1 MQTAAPSISTN
12 AFNLA
17 ACWFVGL
24 FVFLLQVYFVF
35 HLRFLTIFAL
45 ETVIK
50 TLNAVVCTR
59 VAGVKPLFIR
69 LKRRKNNNN
78 KRKKNYYVFSVDKK
92 KTATTRQEKTRQTK
106 YFEMKKEKNIQ
117 SKI

>member
-59 VAGVKPLFIR
+59 VAGVKPLFIP
-69 LKRRKNNNN
+69 
-78 KRKKNYYVFSVDKK
+78 FGEKK
-92 KTATTRQEKTRQTK
+92 KTTTTNER
-106 YFEMKKEKNIQ
+106 
-117 SKI
+117 KIIMFSR

>member
-59 VAGVKPLFIR
+59 VAGVKPLFIP
-69 LKRRKNNNN
+69 
-78 KRKKNYYVFSVDKK
+78 FEEKK
-92 KTATTRQEKTRQTK
+92 KQQQQTK
-106 YFEMKKEKNIQ
+106 EKLLCFLGR
-117 SKI
+117 